1 MVRVK
6 LQTFSRSVLAF
17 QKLLFHPL
25 NVNKG
30 LDMTMV
36 APLFSTRYPCHATAN
51 PGSYDCHQVS
61 TLCIKSGP
69 VVVGVGRKDGLGS
82 TLGAIIFHLA
92 TAWNHSLQFGS
103 VWWFAQTFLGE
114 IKWARVLQDTQH
126 HVRCRLWPPASA
138 SWTSEVRDMPARMQ
152 RRRKHTT
159 LFLERHQMMCCLDVN
174 TEVLDV
180 NTGDVLSVFTP
191 SFVHRWRAISGILAR
206 PAVHFKQPAITSL
219 YMYAVVMYLSTDL
232 AANSPMITFSST
244 SHAPSRRC
252 YRRRMCTF
260 SALHSLTLQKRKRIK
275 SHNSTSTKSQGF
287 QVHLDNPEI
296 DDVWCDSFCSS
307 WCSHL
312 LPQCVFTSYI
322 YSECKMHFM
331 STSSCNKL
339 SPHRLRQCSFPR
351 HSLSSIKRYFGRLRI
366 GCFAPLLGDNS
377 IED

>member
-1 MVRVK
+1 MASCIRELNFRSSGYACTDAAPQK
-6 LQTFSRSVLAF
+6 TYNTF
-17 QKLLFHPL
+17 
-25 NVNKG
+25 
-30 LDMTMV
+30 
-36 APLFSTRYPCHATAN
+36 
-51 PGSYDCHQVS
+51 PG
-61 TLCIKSGP
+61 
-69 VVVGVGRKDGLGS
+69 
-82 TLGAIIFHLA
+82 
-92 TAWNHSLQFGS
+92 
-103 VWWFAQTFLGE
+103 
-114 IKWARVLQDTQH
+114 
-126 HVRCRLWPPASA
+126 
-138 SWTSEVRDMPARMQ
+138 
-152 RRRKHTT
+152 TT
-159 LFLERHQMMCCLDVN
+159 PN
-174 TEVLDV
+174 
-180 NTGDVLSVFTP
+180 DVLFGCEHGSIGCEHGRCSVGFYSFICSSMACYFRHSCTTGSSFQAACLSHRCTCTP
-191 SFVHRWRAISGILAR
+191 WWCTCQQIWQQIR
-206 PAVHFKQPAITSL
+206 
-219 YMYAVVMYLSTDL
+219 
-232 AANSPMITFSST
+232 
-244 SHAPSRRC
+244 RRC